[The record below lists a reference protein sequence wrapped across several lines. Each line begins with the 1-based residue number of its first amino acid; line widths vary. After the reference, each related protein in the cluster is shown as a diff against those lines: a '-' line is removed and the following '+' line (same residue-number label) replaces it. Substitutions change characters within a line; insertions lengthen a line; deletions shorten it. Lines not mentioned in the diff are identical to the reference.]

1 MCRDAL
7 VSYVLVEYRV
17 TEYHKYNFENG
28 KTELAWITVDFYGVS
43 LGPCNLY
50 HIIFNGRN
58 ILCTL

>member
-50 HIIFNGRN
+50 HI
-58 ILCTL
+58 